1 MSDEMGEVQVC
12 IECGMEKAGP
22 GERPAGEALFALI
35 SKLLEEP
42 GLDQLEAR
50 QVACLGNCDA
60 DCRVALADP
69 DRWSWMLGQVD
80 PATDEALLREVLQLW
95 LAAPKGLI
103 PKADRPD
110 GLKDKTLGRMPPV
123 LTRNRMG

>member
-1 MSDEMGEVQVC
+1 MGEVQVC
-12 IECGMEKAGP
+12 IECGTEKARL
-22 GERPAGEALFALI
+22 GERPAGEAVFALI
-35 SKLLEEP
+35 TALLAEP
-42 GLDQLEAR
+42 GLEGLRLR
-50 QVACLGNCDA
+50 QVARLGNCDA

-103 PKADRPD
+103 PKVDRPD
-110 GLKDKTLGRMPPV
+110 GLKDKT
-123 LTRNRMG
+123 